1 MPPAH
6 APFAVPRN
14 TARGASLFL
23 LFIFAAGASG
33 AAAQSPPPSSSGPS
47 APSGQVQEL
56 AARAQQLAT
65 AKDYAG
71 AVKIYQQILRAAPDS
86 PQALNNLGVL
96 YAEMGNYPDAAR
108 AYERALHYDPNS
120 FHLLVNLGLAYFK
133 GGDMK
138 ASVAPLSQALA
149 LQPGS
154 FQARSLLGMA
164 YYGEKDFRRAS
175 VEFAKL
181 AAEKPG
187 NATLQFL
194 LAQSYL
200 QSGQDQK
207 LLDYFAQIQRRAPD
221 SFSVHMLLGEADDG
235 LDRTGAAIKEFKA
248 AAALAP
254 DQPGVHFG
262 LGYLYWKNRRYDLA
276 AQAFQRE
283 IEAGGEV
290 AKSEAYLGD
299 IALKQGKPRQARALV
314 EQAIRVFPKIR
325 IAQFDLGVLD
335 ANDKNYPKAVSELRE
350 AIALDPTRVE
360 AHYRL
365 AQVYRAEGKN
375 QLAAAEMKAVADIHQ
390 SQQDKLYKEISG
402 GPPPAAN

>member
-1 MPPAH
+1 MPL
-6 APFAVPRN
+6 
-14 TARGASLFL
+14 ARHQVFRLTSRKIARWMSLFL
-23 LFIFAAGASG
+23 LMFVAVGARAGAQSAAG
-33 AAAQSPPPSSSGPS
+33 QSQPL
-47 APSGQVQEL
+47 GQIQAL
-56 AARAQQLAT
+56 AARAQQLAE

-86 PQALNNLGVL
+86 SQALNNLGVL
-96 YAEMGNYPDAAR
+96 YAAMGKYPQAAL
-108 AYERALHYDPNS
+108 AYEHALRYDPNS
-120 FHLLVNLGLAYFK
+120 FPLLVNLGLAYFK
-133 GGDMK
+133 SGNLG
-138 ASVAPLSQALA
+138 ASVAPLSKALA
-149 LQPGS
+149 LEPGN

-164 YYGEKDFRRAS
+164 YYGEKDFRRSGA
-175 VEFAKL
+175 EFAKL

-187 NATLQFL
+187 NSTLQFL

-207 LLDYFAQIQRRAPD
+207 LLDYFDQIQRRSPD

-235 LDRTGAAIKEFKA
+235 LDRTAAAIKEFKA

-262 LGYLYWKNRRYDLA
+262 LGYLYWKNHQYDLA
-276 AQAFQRE
+276 ARAFQRE

-314 EQAIRVFPKIR
+314 EQAIRVYPKIR

-335 ANDKNYPKAVSELRE
+335 AEGKNYEKAASELRE
-350 AIALDPTRVE
+350 AITLDPTRVE

-365 AQVYRAEGKN
+365 AQVYRAEGKS
-375 QLAAAEMKAVADIHQ
+375 QLAAAELKAVADIHQ
-390 SQQDKLYKEISG
+390 SVQDKLYKEISG